1 MLISTSA
8 DRTTRKSWLHK
19 QNEGAREEKEKGKV
33 VQVERK
39 VNVEVFN
46 LKCTCVGTIARR

>member
-8 DRTTRKSWLHK
+8 DRTTRKSWLNK

-46 LKCTCVGTIARR
+46 LKYTRVGTIARR

>member
-33 VQVERK
+33 LQVERK

-46 LKCTCVGTIARR
+46 LEYTCVGTIARR